1 MLRPGPG
8 QLEPLTT
15 TGMMTAVMIAAF
27 IACTALA
34 TARARVNEMRLP
46 PGRYAPAG
54 PRARRA
60 LAARLTMQQGA

>member
-34 TARARVNEMRLP
+34 TALRA
-46 PGRYAPAG
+46 APVAFWHFVH
-54 PRARRA
+54 R
-60 LAARLTMQQGA
+60 